1 MARSRPNSSG
11 SESTAIT
18 HRAQPEHRGSTGSYK
33 IPEGDVIPFLIP
45 EKIVEYQIN
54 LNAVDFDINE
64 LDSQILIKFQ
74 SGTYSLFSYR
84 FHPDRPVQG
93 LKIRNL
99 SLKTINLT
107 YIFKRDF

>member
-11 SESTAIT
+11 SESTAM
-18 HRAQPEHRGSTGSYK
+18 HRTQPEHRGSTGSYK
-33 IPEGDVIPFLIP
+33 IPPEGDVIRFLIP

-93 LKIRNL
+93 LSKIRNM
-99 SLKTINLT
+99 SCS
-107 YIFKRDF
+107 YII

>member
-11 SESTAIT
+11 SEGAAIA
-18 HRAQPEHRGSTGSYK
+18 HRSSAQPEHRGSTGSFK
-33 IPEGDVIPFLIP
+33 TDNDVIHFLIP
-45 EKIVEYQIN
+45 EKVVEYQIN

-93 LKIRNL
+93 SDYQN
-99 SLKTINLT
+99 
-107 YIFKRDF
+107 F